1 MRLTDDRYTREREAC
16 ELALR
21 LLRYEAR
28 SCLIRTCTGLSEDR
42 VRKLYKT
49 YLQHHGAKQLRRK
62 RGKAPHE
69 AATFMRNSHAHLEA
83 SLLAGILQSLTL
95 TEPANSQPRWL
106 PPLSFVERLCDAY
119 DYYLQCM
126 NSTDR
131 TREAQFS
138 FEHAWFLMQT
148 LARGALRLVD
158 CPHCGAAQLHDVL
171 ATTPRPCPFC
181 EQKSP
186 RPLAPATQPALYL
199 VG

>member
-49 YLQHHGAKQLRRK
+49 YLQYHGTKQLRRK

-69 AATFMRNSHAHLEA
+69 AATFMRNSRAHLEA
-83 SLLAGILQSLTL
+83 SLLAGILQSLSL
-95 TEPANSQPRWL
+95 VEPINAQPRWL
-106 PPLSFVERLCDAY
+106 PPLTFVERFCDGY

-126 NSTDR
+126 DSTG

-148 LARGALRLVD
+148 LARGALRLAP
-158 CPHCGAAQLHDVL
+158 CAHCGAVQLHDVL
-171 ATTPRPCPFC
+171 ATTPRTCPFC

-186 RPLAPATQPALYL
+186 RPRAPAVPPALYL
-199 VG
+199 VA

>member
-49 YLQHHGAKQLRRK
+49 YLQHRGTKQLRRK

-69 AATFMRNSHAHLEA
+69 AATFMRNSRAHLEA
-83 SLLAGILQSLTL
+83 SLLAGIFCSLTL
-95 TEPANSQPRWL
+95 VETTYAQPRWL

-126 NSTDR
+126 STGSRD
-131 TREAQFS
+131 AQFS

-148 LARGALRLVD
+148 LSRGALRLVP
-158 CPHCGAAQLHDVL
+158 CAHCGAVQLHDVL
-171 ATTPRPCPFC
+171 ATTPRACPFC

-186 RPLAPATQPALYL
+186 RSVPSGAPGLYL
-199 VG
+199 VA

>member
-49 YLQHHGAKQLRRK
+49 YLQHRAAQPLRRK

-69 AATFMRNSHAHLEA
+69 AATFMRNSRAHLEA
-83 SLLAGILQSLTL
+83 SLLAGILHSLTL
-95 TEPANSQPRWL
+95 VEPTNAQARWL

-126 NSTDR
+126 GTGSRD
-131 TREAQFS
+131 AQFS

-148 LARGALRLVD
+148 LSRGALRLVP
-158 CPHCGAAQLHDVL
+158 CGHCGAAQLHDVL
-171 ATTPRPCPFC
+171 ATAPRACPFC

-186 RPLAPATQPALYL
+186 RPIARPSPALY
-199 VG
+199 VVA